1 MEFSQKSKSKASEMT
16 KNADFTSENFQIWFH
31 VKSEWRKIANLPA
44 HNCTF
49 EMIDWI
55 KKAKATS
62 TTWCHYILLDKK
74 RNEKWE
80 DRYSS
85 RFWNGF
91 TFTSFSSSSSTF
103 SRFEEERGSQID
115 EPFIGLPPY
124 VLSSFWGNVISDLE
138 WSREMM
144 SATYHLP
151 ENLNSHIFTKF
162 CT

>member
-1 MEFSQKSKSKASEMT
+1 MNSFKFVQCSKNDVWVRSIKWCLTHHHET
-16 KNADFTSENFQIWFH
+16 ILWNEGL
-31 VKSEWRKIANLPA
+31 KI
-44 HNCTF
+44 
-49 EMIDWI
+49 
-55 KKAKATS
+55 KKVKAKAT
-62 TTWCHYILLDKK
+62 TWCHCHILLDKK

-80 DRYSS
+80 DRYSA

-91 TFTSFSSSSSTF
+91 TFTSFSSSSTF
-103 SRFEEERGSQID
+103 SRSDEEERGSQID

-151 ENLNSHIFTKF
+151 ENLNPHIFN
-162 CT
+162 